1 VPTELVKENIMAKNA
16 VATIDQ
22 ASTALATETDFDY
35 GEYAGVGFEDTGK
48 DDYSIPFL
56 AVLQQMSP
64 ELETM
69 EAAKAGM
76 LINSV
81 TQDLFKGSEGITFVP
96 CARIHQFVEWV
107 PRTQGG
113 GLVGMHEPG
122 SDVVVAAKERNA
134 GGDFGKLSHNGNDL
148 IETYYV
154 YGLHVVS
161 EDEFYPVCVT
171 FSSTKIKKYKAM
183 MTKANMV
190 QIKLPNGRRVNA
202 PLFAHTYSLKT
213 VSEKNNKGSFHNFDI
228 NFSAGNA
235 TGSRI
240 PTASDLFQSAV
251 SLNKMVMSGAAKADY
266 SKAEGGS
273 SGGSES
279 NSPDIDTEIPF

>member
-1 VPTELVKENIMAKNA
+1 MAKNA

-202 PLFAHTYSLKT
+202 PIFAHTYSLKT
-213 VSEKNNKGSFHNFDI
+213 VPEKNNKGSFHNFEI
-228 NFSAGNA
+228 NFSAGSA
-235 TGSRI
+235 TPSRI
-240 PTASDLFQSAV
+240 PTSSDLFQAAV
-251 SLNKMVMSGAAKADY
+251 SLNKMVTSGEAKADY
-266 SKAEGGS
+266 AKADGGS
-273 SGGSES
+273 SGGSEG
-279 NSPDIDTEIPF
+279 NSADIDTEIPF